1 MRFNTFFL
9 NVFYV
14 SSTAAFVPDGIRVH
28 VTRRTAVHLPNDNN
42 RLYLPPP
49 PLSFSIQSNKSH
61 LLMAKRERGTRVVA
75 NAPIL
80 KNWSK
85 NADGSITANIFN
97 SPDFRNNEK
106 VTTSRIVEKTL
117 KSGQLVTSVAGS
129 KYRLE
134 GNEFQVPGKKN
145 GDVQKKGTFSIGNK
159 ANIGSKGT
167 FSVQNAKFG
176 PKGIPT
182 LRKWKQ
188 NSDGSI
194 SGRIFGSKGF
204 KENEF
209 VTTSSMMGDPV
220 ANSVAR
226 TTSGSRYYLEG
237 NGILAKKAVTRSTGT
252 RSVKGESNDIVSILS
267 GVLALAVASFF
278 GINVVQGPSVN
289 SVVGASVS
297 GDADPSVTS
306 LSTNG
311 MRATTSAPPAP
322 VEYKLETRE
331 QQDES
336 VRIDVGKRE
345 NDRAVVDKDEGD
357 TILASE
363 DVEQRN
369 EMLEAERLRVAN
381 EKKEKERL
389 KALELERL
397 KVEEEMARAKV
408 DQELEESVI
417 SSQVQGK
424 DSEFGVNPSTRNV
437 LSGIGATAALSVAV
451 AVSVANQKN
460 EYGGEQKET
469 TPSQSPS
476 PVSTQK
482 DLTPVAKQPKWP
494 TSSEQSPSSGKLNSE
509 PSLGKLFTVNNY
521 SSSESSA
528 TSRDELS
535 TPQPTTGTSQTVT
548 TNCVQDII
556 TSTTTSTTTR
566 STSRSSFF
574 VGESLSKKSATSTNN
589 TGKEDTRVLPTLDEN
604 NLCSIEKSTETKI
617 EASVEQSVESYCEK
631 FVAELCDKMKL

>member
-9 NVFYV
+9 YVFYV
-14 SSTAAFVPDGIRVH
+14 SSIATAAFVPDGIRVH
-28 VTRRTAVHLPNDNN
+28 VTRRTAVHLPNDND

-49 PLSFSIQSNKSH
+49 PLSFSIPSNKSH
-61 LLMAKRERGTRVVA
+61 LLMAKKERGTRVVA
-75 NAPIL
+75 KAPIL

-134 GNEFQVPGKKN
+134 GNEFQSLAKKK
-145 GDVQKKGTFSIGNK
+145 DDAQKKGTFSIGNK

-237 NGILAKKAVTRSTGT
+237 NGILSKKTVTRSTGT

-289 SVVGASVS
+289 SVVGTSVS

-331 QQDES
+331 QQDQS

-357 TILASE
+357 SILASE

-408 DQELEESVI
+408 DQELESVI

-437 LSGIGATAALSVAV
+437 LSGIGATAGLSVAV
-451 AVSVANQKN
+451 AVSVANQKS

-476 PVSTQK
+476 PVPTQK
-482 DLTPVAKQPKWP
+482 DLTPVAQQPIGP

-509 PSLGKLFTVNNY
+509 PSIGKLFTVNNY
-521 SSSESSA
+521 LSQESSA

-535 TPQPTTGTSQTVT
+535 TPQPTTSQTVT
-548 TNCVQDII
+548 TNRIQDII

-574 VGESLSKKSATSTNN
+574 VGETLSKKSVTSTNN

-631 FVAELCDKMKL
+631 FVVELCDKMNL